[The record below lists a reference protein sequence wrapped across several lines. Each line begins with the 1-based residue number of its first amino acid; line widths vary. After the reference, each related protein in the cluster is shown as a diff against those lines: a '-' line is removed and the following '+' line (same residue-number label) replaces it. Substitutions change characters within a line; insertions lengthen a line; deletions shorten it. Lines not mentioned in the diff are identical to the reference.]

1 MSKFF
6 ALNMARE
13 VAKHPS
19 IKQRHYLFGLIHST
33 VYVPTNSAVESYSNY
48 YNEADARLFKN
59 LIESP
64 SDQLQANVE
73 SLTKVECTPG
83 ANFRLDLCISHDGQF
98 VAMQLNHVVNE
109 VVTHITPIRYFEG
122 KDAET
127 VDNTF

>member
-19 IKQRHYLFGLIHST
+19 IHQREYLFGLFRST

-48 YNEADARLFKN
+48 YSEEDARLFKN
-59 LIESP
+59 LIECKSEK
-64 SDQLQANVE
+64 LQE
-73 SLTKVECTPG
+73 SVDSLAKVECSPG
-83 ANFRLDLCISHDGQF
+83 SNFRLDLCISHDGQF
-98 VAMQLNHVVNE
+98 VAMQLNHVDNE

-122 KDAET
+122 KEAET